1 MEFLKTCNTNAQVIG
16 DFEAVAYQ
24 AFSVARDS
32 SQPTSTLRDWSLSE
46 DTRAVEAELR
56 ERQLFIARD
65 ATKPWLWLFT
75 PTTVAEA
82 GAQPADLPDVE
93 GYSLQREQAGV
104 TKAFE
109 LARPPLSARYPTA
122 ASYAALAAAQNK
134 AAGRQPTPSGSQNS
148 AAEQSPPPD
157 CFIVYELFTS
167 SVVALITLSLVKE
180 AAVTSLNCR
189 TFVSKPARQ
198 QHREHDDVDEHLNPH
213 WLTSLDVHWAS
224 SGAFVVSTFT
234 ERSKDIYSLDE
245 TSLDDELKALLG
257 TCVRVAPNGVLAR
270 IMSFDDPL
278 QASAEDAGQ
287 RPRRKKARR
296 SNLEQSID
304 KWKKTVKRWLSWK
317 GYSLPNL
324 DNSGA
329 WVRLRTTFSSQPTA
343 PSSTVVCSEQDVL
356 WPRALCYYHRIASDA
371 MPDVPTE
378 SSSIPTDSVLRWFE
392 STDLAGFKDPYDVAQ
407 EWFTG
412 KSARDKAAAQRKAKV
427 AKEDAL
433 QRKEEH
439 PGLYPS
445 SPLNTRIGTYGELQ
459 PVSGVYP
466 TPPDGV
472 APGASIFAGDTPS
485 VTGAASN
492 VILASGGKNPA
503 INLSAPQ
510 DSALVDIPLQ
520 TSTSP
525 AFATENDQSATS
537 GNNDDLFGDDMDDGY
552 QENDVG
558 EDDFDFFDAPNDGD
572 VDMADAP
579 AAPDAKIVGDSKVE
593 KDDLTVEA
601 KTEEK
606 EEASD
611 PLAALEKALA
621 TATDQPLPDSAQVK
635 EEQILPAVVALGYDA
650 VKPDDAPE
658 SHAQLEEAPVVKAP
672 TPPLSPS
679 KVRNTLKASP
689 KTALTVHIPQA
700 QAQDRRGS
708 AFGPLSFSRK
718 MSVVDAKYQ
727 DGRYGVHGE
736 AEARDQSAG
745 VTKPKRPKSLRDVP
759 LLTKLRYAVAVASA
773 NNLPKT
779 TPGFSSTN
787 DDSDTE
793 SDSESMNSDVSDEDD
808 DELPPALPTSF
819 TAGSIISAKRKLPT
833 DGNATPLSVTSFAES
848 LGGDL
853 LELQSLHLDDSSLL
867 TFEPNTWDWSL
878 LKLPPPIERSPVGSR
893 YAMPMFPHPIGQVP
907 DTPTSQPE
915 MGFEVAEEKAS
926 SGPDNINIAQMVTEQ
941 IISATLDI
949 LEEDPIIPSQC
960 ANLATTE
967 LRWAAVI
974 KSIFPK
980 AIGCTLPTL
989 SAVNDVFPDVSAH
1002 AKGQQRV
1009 PARKPNEPAAKPGS
1023 QIYPINPPFIRVR
1036 RGEIPW
1042 DLLPPA
1048 MAFWEP
1054 LGLAPVHG
1062 SKNVVAF
1069 CIYPHSD
1076 SLRPC
1081 LDSFLLHMQLAY
1093 DSCKLGS
1100 HTRVETVS
1108 EYESGLVPCRLPPS
1122 AAPRAVYKALRDTCV
1137 QLGKVLAA
1145 RHAHVRE
1152 SLGER
1157 VDAFIIYMIDPFN
1170 SPSALW
1176 ELCAS
1181 FWTLFQT
1188 YGQGPVHPSQA
1199 QKPDLVLQIIPM
1211 KYIASFDHPVI
1222 LSSTSYINLAREVYS
1237 RSPPSSEPEDK
1248 TPLPIASA
1256 PAFQLEEPIPR
1267 NVPFKL
1273 QSEPPQ
1279 DLLRE
1284 NSYIHLAYAISLD
1297 GTWLTAAW
1305 TDSCGKSQATSTY
1318 HLGTRPFKEL
1328 AQEIWATTI
1337 SILQARK
1344 VHWRVCIARVGVM
1357 DRDELEAWVYLI
1369 SCPTAL
1375 NLFITLLTVDTHPSY
1390 KFTPSSAG
1398 APSQSTPNTP
1408 AATPGV
1414 SPDNIGLTPA
1424 ATPSA
1429 ADLPDPTQDPD
1440 ARLVDATDE
1449 TWGVVL
1455 AHRLQNSNST
1465 TQFSPALI
1473 SGLIV
1478 KRGPS
1483 VSAGRAP
1490 TSAAAES
1497 EAQQEQ
1503 GLIAVAVNI
1512 LWIGAVGSTRAAV
1525 SPFPPTP
1532 GGSEPPN
1539 HPQAGSY
1546 LSHGQ
1551 QQQQNTQNAGQASAP
1566 QTPTQGGT
1574 MNGGPTHGP
1583 QQTSSLMWTPTPQTR
1598 ATAENLLKEI
1608 LGQFRGL
1615 GLLARLKGIR
1625 GTRWGTV
1632 PWHVA
1637 VAKRGVEGLSKVTG
1651 GR

>member
-1 MEFLKTCNTNAQVIG
+1 
-16 DFEAVAYQ
+16 
-24 AFSVARDS
+24 
-32 SQPTSTLRDWSLSE
+32 
-46 DTRAVEAELR
+46 
-56 ERQLFIARD
+56 
-65 ATKPWLWLFT
+65 
-75 PTTVAEA
+75 
-82 GAQPADLPDVE
+82 
-93 GYSLQREQAGV
+93 
-104 TKAFE
+104 
-109 LARPPLSARYPTA
+109 LSARYPTA

-134 AAGRQPTPSGSQNS
+134 AAGRHPTLSASQNS
-148 AAEQSPPPD
+148 TAEQLPPPD
-157 CFIVYELFTS
+157 CFAIYELFTS

-189 TFVSKPARQ
+189 TFVSKPVDQ
-198 QHREHDDVDEHLNPH
+198 QHRQHDNVDENLNPH

-224 SGAFVVSTFT
+224 SGTLVASTFT
-234 ERSKDIYSLDE
+234 QRSKDIYSLDE
-245 TSLDDELKALLG
+245 IARDDHLKTLVG

-278 QASAEDAGQ
+278 QTTAEDAGQ
-287 RPRRKKARR
+287 RPRRKKPRR

-304 KWKKTVKRWLSWK
+304 KWKKTVTRWLSWK

-324 DNSGA
+324 DNSNA
-329 WVRLRTTFSSQPTA
+329 WVRLRTTFNSQPAA
-343 PSSTVVCSEQDVL
+343 PSVVVVCSEQDVL
-356 WPRALCYYHRIASDA
+356 WPRALCFYHQVVSEALPA
-371 MPDVPTE
+371 VPTE
-378 SSSIPTDSVLRWFE
+378 NSSTAADNVLRWFE
-392 STDLAGFKDPYDVAQ
+392 STDSAGFRDPYDVAQ

-412 KSARDKAAAQRKAKV
+412 KAARDKAAAQHKAKV

-466 TPPDGV
+466 TPPDGI
-472 APGASIFAGDTPS
+472 APGASVFAGDTPS

-492 VILASGGKNPA
+492 LILASGGKNPA

-510 DSALVDIPLQ
+510 DSAPVETPLQ

-525 AFATENDQSATS
+525 ALATENDHSAIS
-537 GNNDDLFGDDMDDGY
+537 GNNDDLFGDDMDDGF

-579 AAPDAKIVGDSKVE
+579 TASDVKVE
-593 KDDLTVEA
+593 GNTAVEKNKVPSETKA
-601 KTEEK
+601 EEK
-606 EEASD
+606 DEACD

-621 TATDQPLPDSAQVK
+621 IATDPPAPDSTQIK
-635 EEQILPAVVALGYDA
+635 EEQTPPADVAPSHDI
-650 VKPDDAPE
+650 VRPDDALE
-658 SHAQLEEAPVVKAP
+658 VQAQLEETPVAKAP

-689 KTALTVHIPQA
+689 KTTLTVHIPQA
-700 QAQDRRGS
+700 QAQHRRGS

-718 MSVVDAKYQ
+718 MSVADAKYQ
-727 DGRYGVHGE
+727 DGRYGVHEDAE
-736 AEARDQSAG
+736 AENQPAG
-745 VTKPKRPKSLRDVP
+745 VVKPKRPKSLRNVP

-773 NNLPKT
+773 NNLPRIA
-779 TPGFSSTN
+779 PGFSGRN
-787 DDSDTE
+787 DASDTE
-793 SDSESMNSDVSDEDD
+793 SDSESLSSDVSDEDD

-848 LGGDL
+848 FGGDL
-853 LELQSLHLDDSSLL
+853 LELQSLQLDDSSLF

-878 LKLPPPIERSPVGSR
+878 LKLPPPIERSPDGTR
-893 YAMPMFPHPIGQVP
+893 YTMPMFPHPIGQVP
-907 DTPTSQPE
+907 DTPTSQTE
-915 MGFEVAEEKAS
+915 VGFDVAEEKPS
-926 SGPDNINIAQMVTEQ
+926 SGSDNINIAQMVTEQ

-949 LEEDPIIPSQC
+949 LEEDPVTSSQC
-960 ANLATTE
+960 AHQATTE

-974 KSIFPK
+974 KTLFPK
-980 AIGCTLPTL
+980 AVGCTLPTL

-1009 PARKPNEPAAKPGS
+1009 PARKPNEPAATPGG

-1054 LGLAPVHG
+1054 LGLGPVHG
-1062 SKNVVAF
+1062 PKNVVAF
-1069 CIYPHSD
+1069 CIYPHSE

-1108 EYESGLVPCRLPPS
+1108 EYERGLVPCRLPSP

-1145 RHAHVRE
+1145 RHAHIRE
-1152 SLGER
+1152 SLAER

-1170 SPSALW
+1170 NPSALW

-1188 YGQGPVHPSQA
+1188 YGQGPVHPSQP

-1222 LSSTSYINLAREVYS
+1222 LSSTRYINLAREIYN
-1237 RSPPSSEPEDK
+1237 RSPPSTEPEDK

-1305 TDSCGKSQATSTY
+1305 TDSCGKSQATSTH

-1344 VHWRVCIARVGVM
+1344 VHWRVCIARAGVM

-1369 SCPTAL
+1369 SCPTSL
-1375 NLFITLLTVDTHPSY
+1375 NLFITLLTVNTHPNY
-1390 KFTPSSAG
+1390 KFSPRASAG
-1398 APSQSTPNTP
+1398 AASQSAPTTP

-1424 ATPSA
+1424 ATPGA
-1429 ADLPDPTQDPD
+1429 AEPPDVSQDPD

-1455 AHRLQNSNST
+1455 AHRLHNSNST

-1483 VSAGRAP
+1483 GAAGGAP
-1490 TSAAAES
+1490 ASAAAES
-1497 EAQQEQ
+1497 EVHSEQ

-1512 LWIGAVGSTRAAV
+1512 LWIGAVGSTRAAQ

-1532 GGSEPPN
+1532 GGSEPPS

-1546 LSHGQ
+1546 LSHNPSPGGQ
-1551 QQQQNTQNAGQASAP
+1551 QQGAGQAQGQSAP
-1566 QTPTQGGT
+1566 PTPTQ
-1574 MNGGPTHGP
+1574 GP

-1615 GLLARLKGIR
+1615 GLLARLKGMR

-1632 PWHVA
+1632 PWHIA
-1637 VAKRGVEGLSKVTG
+1637 AAKRGVEGLSSVA
-1651 GR
+1651 GRRS